1 MAGIDQNLV
10 AHWTYEEFLAFALV
24 YIAELDGQLSSEEI
38 ALVRER
44 TGLANVRYYDAIV
57 KELSDSECMEV
68 LALFKK
74 RYLTDAIAEQ
84 RVRTDLE
91 AMFRSGHHHQQFEH
105 VALHLIEKLI

>member
-1 MAGIDQNLV
+1 MAGIDQKLV
-10 AHWTYEEFLAFALV
+10 EHWTYEEFLAFALV
-24 YIAELDGQLSSEEI
+24 YVAELDGQLSSEEI
-38 ALVRER
+38 AFVRQR

-57 KELSDSECMEV
+57 KDLSDSESMEI

-74 RYLTDAIAEQ
+74 RYLADTAAEQ

-91 AMFRSGHHHQQFEH
+91 AMFRSGHHHQQFER